1 MLFNTIIITVL
12 AIILL
17 AVAIYAVKQKDLL
30 YAVIAT
36 SVISLLLSVFF
47 FILQAPDVALTEAAI
62 GIALT
67 TIIFVITIRN
77 TSRME
82 DEELLLHEPNKEDA
96 KKEIKDK

>member
-1 MLFNTIIITVL
+1 MLFYTIIIIVL

-17 AVAIYAVKQKDLL
+17 AVAVYAVVQKDLL

-36 SVISLLLSVFF
+36 GVISLILSVFF
-47 FILQAPDVALTEAAI
+47 FMMQAPDVALTEAAI

-67 TIIFVITIRN
+67 TIIFIITIRN

-82 DEELLLHEPNKEDA
+82 DEEELLKEPSSDKDS
-96 KKEIKDK
+96 KIK